1 MAGPCQSSSGQT
13 SRCMSPA
20 VYKHMCA
27 CVCMCACLTPALC
40 EAGEDSCSSIS
51 QQVSDQLTVTVHLFV
66 YNQRPQQ
73 LVWTQSAVTQ
83 SSQHHE
89 RSLPRAC
96 PPSLGV
102 VTAGPAEHLFKVTTL
117 PKLSTFFSAHK
128 HFFKSPESYS
138 PRGRQ

>member
-1 MAGPCQSSSGQT
+1 MEGGGRSLSEQLRSNLSLHVSSCVQ
-13 SRCMSPA
+13 
-20 VYKHMCA
+20 A

-89 RSLPRAC
+89 RSLLRAC